1 MPPYP
6 PSTPYLARSRLTSP
20 SVPGPSAP
28 ARGRAALI
36 GWGTACRV
44 HGTATATIVPSVLPP
59 GGRGSLAGM
68 PDLIPGAS
76 GDWETALLLPVPAAE
91 PAVGQHRARLDEAAR
106 DGVPA
111 HITVL
116 YPFLPPAGIDETL
129 LASLRRL
136 FAGFAGF
143 GLTLDKVG
151 WFGENVV
158 WLGPRDPA
166 PFTALTDL
174 VFAAFPSC
182 PPYGGRH
189 AEVIPH
195 LTIGHLG
202 GPQALRVAADSVRPC
217 LPIETAA
224 TDVILMA
231 GPRPG
236 SRDTPPGTWR
246 TIAAFPL
253 G

>member
-1 MPPYP
+1 MPG
-6 PSTPYLARSRLTSP
+6 LI
-20 SVPGPSAP
+20 PSATP
-28 ARGRAALI
+28 
-36 GWGTACRV
+36 
-44 HGTATATIVPSVLPP
+44 
-59 GGRGSLAGM
+59 
-68 PDLIPGAS
+68 
-76 GDWETALLLPVPAAE
+76 DWETALLLPMPAAE

-116 YPFLPPAGIDETL
+116 YPFMPPAGIDEAL
-129 LASLRRL
+129 LASLGGL
-136 FAGFAGF
+136 FAGFAAF

-174 VFAAFPSC
+174 VFTAFPSC

-189 AEVIPH
+189 TEVIPH

-202 GPQALRVAADSVRPC
+202 GPQALRAAAESVRPR

-224 TDVILMA
+224 TEVTLMA

-236 SRDTPPGTWR
+236 IPGTPPGTWR
-246 TIAAFPL
+246 TIATFPL
-253 G
+253 GPPGDL